1 MLDIL
6 KVIHTLNDDNLFKG
20 LSPSAIKYLRIKGL
34 WMPVTSGLFVVEGL
48 SQNDNMQL
56 YVTAPNHN
64 NYLTFIIEHEEF
76 LTGEVFSNIDA
87 VLNSPEG
94 FLHRYSM
101 LDNTLMYEVVQTV
114 LNNIYF
120 LALTDIQEE
129 IFIGWDDSEIEDI
142 LKLQT

>member
-6 KVIHTLNDDNLFKG
+6 NVVHSLSEDNIFKG
-20 LSPSAIKYLRIKGL
+20 LSPSAIKYLRKKGL
-34 WMPVTSGLFVVEGL
+34 WMPIAKGLFVIEGL
-48 SQNDNMQL
+48 SQNDNMQI
-56 YVTAPNHN
+56 YVEAPNHD

-87 VLNSPEG
+87 VLNNPEG

-101 LDNTLMYEVVQTV
+101 VNDTLMYEVVQTV

-129 IFIGWDDSEIEDI
+129 IYIGWEDSEIEDI